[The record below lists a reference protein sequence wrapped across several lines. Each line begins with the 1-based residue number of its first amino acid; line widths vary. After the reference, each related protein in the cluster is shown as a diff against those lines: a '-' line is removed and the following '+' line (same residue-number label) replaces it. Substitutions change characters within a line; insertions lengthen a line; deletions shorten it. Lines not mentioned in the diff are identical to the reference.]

1 MSDINSRVSRR
12 RFIGGSISA
21 AVGGLAAAS
30 IPQTALAEPRISTTP
45 LDALKVPEN
54 PDEAFW
60 WLIRSQFNIQDGLT
74 FMNNGT
80 FGPPPRVVLEEHAK
94 IQRDLSTDPRANY
107 RSEEL
112 HENKTVLADF
122 FGAMPEE
129 LAYMRSTTEGMNN
142 FANGIDFREG
152 DEVLMN
158 THEHPGGYGAYR
170 SLEHHRGIQI
180 NEIEIPILPES
191 VDQVV
196 ELYENAISRRT
207 RVIVVSHITYISGLL
222 TPVKELS
229 EMAHRRGLLISV
241 DGAHPPGMIDVDFHD
256 IGCDHYAAAGQK
268 WLLAGTGT
276 GLGFFKQ
283 EIQDQIHPLMGAD
296 GHEEEGHWVMHED
309 AGRYEHCGQRHIS
322 TALGLKT
329 AVEFQNRIGKENIE
343 GRVRLLA
350 TQLRQGLLEIPGVK
364 LQTPLDPRL
373 GAGLTHFSIEGVPMD
388 KVRQGIMDLGHIHIR
403 TSSRGTVTGC
413 RASTHFYNMPEEVDE
428 LLRCIRFIAEHPADY
443 M

>member
-1 MSDINSRVSRR
+1 MRDFSSHVSRR

-21 AVGGLAAAS
+21 AVGGLATAS
-30 IPQTALAEPRISTTP
+30 LPRDVLAQPPIPSTS
-45 LDALKVPEN
+45 LDALQPPET
-54 PDEAFW
+54 PDEEFW
-60 WLIRSQFNIQDGLT
+60 WRIRTQFNIQDGLT

-80 FGPPPRVVLEEHAK
+80 FGPPPRLVLEEHAR

-112 HENKTVLADF
+112 LENKTVLADF
-122 FGAMPEE
+122 FGALPEE
-129 LAYMRSTTEGMNN
+129 VAYMRSTTEGMNN

-158 THEHPGGYGAYR
+158 TYEHPGGYGAYQ
-170 SLEHHRGIQI
+170 SMQHYLGIKVK
-180 NEIEIPILPES
+180 EIEIPILPES

-196 ELYENAISRRT
+196 ELYEKAITPRT

-276 GLGFFKQ
+276 GLGFFKK

-296 GHEEEGHWVMHED
+296 GHEEDGHWVMHED

-322 TALGLKT
+322 SALGMKT
-329 AVEFQNRIGKENIE
+329 AVEFQKKIGKENIE
-343 GRVRLLA
+343 GRVRQLA
-350 TQLRQGLLEIPGVK
+350 TRLKEGLQEIPGVR
-364 LQTPLDPRL
+364 LQTPMDPKL
-373 GAGLTHFSIEGVPMD
+373 GAGLTHFSVEGVPMD
-388 KVRQGIMDLGHIHIR
+388 NVRQGIMDLGHIHIR
-403 TSSRGTVTGC
+403 TSSRGEVSGC

-428 LLRCIRFIAEHPADY
+428 LLRCIRYIAEHPAHFS
-443 M
+443 